1 MDSEESEP
9 GVLPLCPCHWV
20 GHGANGCHQW
30 VISPFFP
37 SVPQCGA
44 QDLKYYVWLML
55 APLTE
60 ESQPSFSAEFEG
72 QVFSLSGSVLGQS
85 FSVCSES
92 PVPDF
97 EVPHLTLYCR
107 NIFIEW
113 WCGPFKSQFELLL
126 GFERF

>member
-1 MDSEESEP
+1 MCST
-9 GVLPLCPCHWV
+9 
-20 GHGANGCHQW
+20 
-30 VISPFFP
+30 
-37 SVPQCGA
+37 
-44 QDLKYYVWLML
+44 ML

-72 QVFSLSGSVLGQS
+72 QVFFLVWKCSWAV

-113 WCGPFKSQFELLL
+113 CCGPFKSQFELLL